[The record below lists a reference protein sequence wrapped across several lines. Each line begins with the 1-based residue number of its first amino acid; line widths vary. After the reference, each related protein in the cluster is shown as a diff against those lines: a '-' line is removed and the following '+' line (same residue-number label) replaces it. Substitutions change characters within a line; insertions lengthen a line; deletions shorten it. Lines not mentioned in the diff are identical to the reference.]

1 MVPEQLL
8 NVAGNVKEMNK
19 TMCPAR
25 ALIGWMNEEQA
36 LLTLAGRRA
45 DQQVCPEHIQR
56 AEQARKTVA
65 SRPAGVDQA
74 HLVGPVPDDLVG
86 HIETL
91 RQHPASAPYFN
102 EGWRVAIVDLSKV
115 CAAQPSIFSDQAVE
129 RVVGVDADSIVSLAT
144 VSLPKPT
151 PSTPAAQFDP
161 IKQAWVFSSQDPN
174 LRISGQFGGPIQPG
188 VNAFGFVVAVATSML
203 QVASYHGRYLL
214 RDGYHRAYG
223 FLSRGITRVPVLVRE
238 VATFDALGLPIGLLP
253 QDAFLVDRPPLL
265 VDYLND
271 EVAAD
276 VVMPVTQKVVIIQ
289 ALELNT
295 LG

>member
-115 CAAQPSIFSDQAVE
+115 CAAQPCVFTEHADA
-129 RVVGVDADSIVSLAT
+129 RVVGVDANSIVSLAT
-144 VSLPKPT
+144 VSLPIPT
-151 PSTPAAQFDP
+151 PSVVSAQYNLFNNT
-161 IKQAWVFSSQDPN
+161 WVFSSPNPN
-174 LRISGQFGGPIQPG
+174 LRIVGPIPPG
-188 VNAFGFVVAVATSML
+188 VNGVGFVVAITPSLM
-203 QVASYHGRYLL
+203 QVISCRGRYLL

-223 FLSRGITRVPVLVRE
+223 FLQRGITKVPALVRE
-238 VATFDALGLPIGLLP
+238 VDTFEGLGLPIGLLP
-253 QDAFLVDRPPLL
+253 QDAFLGDRPPMLT
-265 VDYLND
+265 DYSSD
-271 EVAAD
+271 D
-276 VVMPVTQKVVIIQ
+276 VSSDIVMPATQKVVIIH